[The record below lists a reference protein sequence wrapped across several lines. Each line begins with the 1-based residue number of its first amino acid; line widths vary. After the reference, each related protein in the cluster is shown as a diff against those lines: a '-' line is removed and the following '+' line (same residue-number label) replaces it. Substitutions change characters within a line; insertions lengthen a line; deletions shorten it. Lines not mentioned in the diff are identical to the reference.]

1 MERFRD
7 APIDALVERAK
18 ELECLYLIDEAL
30 MGSEVPAVFSELIR
44 LIPIGFR
51 DQKSC
56 TAEIE
61 LDGRVYSAKP
71 VGDYD
76 PALETP
82 IVVSGEHRG
91 LVRAMYRK
99 GTFAGEP
106 VLFLENEVKLM
117 QTISARIAD
126 RILKSSLLPLE
137 DYRRDW
143 KAIVHLLQKSDHE
156 LLLYLCQHMLA
167 LIADVS
173 PKLAL
178 EVFAEMGWTE
188 YHSQGEI
195 NFPLDPLPDVNVGH
209 LSEILFR
216 AASSC
221 LDDRQIYDRINLWIY
236 QGKTYELVKI
246 VNKRDA
252 DISLIRKA
260 LNQYLKVIRE
270 SGNPSQATRR
280 WLTVELSRRF
290 LTDHP
295 KLIDI
300 AQKYITVE
308 DFSNLLDVYL
318 SSPNG
323 IGKIG
328 GKGSGFFIANKILA
342 LEQEESGQFS
352 QVRIPKTW
360 FISAEEL
367 PTLIES
373 NGLDELN
380 EFKYRDLS
388 EIRTN
393 YPRIIQ
399 MIKSARLSSYVYD
412 QLGRILDDC
421 GDKPLIVRSS
431 SLLEDQIDTSFSGK
445 YKSLF
450 IIGAGTNA
458 ARQQRLEEGVLEV
471 YASLFNPDSIQY
483 RKERGLLDCVEKMGI
498 LVQEVVGRRV
508 GPYYFPLY
516 SGVAF
521 SQNELRWSPRIRRE
535 DGLLRMVMGLG
546 TRAVDRVGE
555 DFPILISPGQPG
567 LRVNQ
572 SLPELKKYSP
582 QMIDVLDV
590 EQNRF
595 LTLPIAQLLRDY
607 GSKIPH
613 IGLAASQCK
622 FDFVTEANPFTSNFT
637 KDEFV
642 ITFDGLVQKT
652 PFVSQMQAMLQLL
665 QEKLGYPVDIEF
677 ASDGEHFYLLQCR
690 PQSRNYD
697 NSPVAIPS
705 DIPYQDIVFTAN
717 KYVSNG
723 RVCGIKFLVYVDPY
737 AYSQMERYDDFLQVR
752 TAVSKLNSLLPRR
765 SFILMGPGRWG
776 SRGDIKLGVPVSYSD
791 INNTAML
798 IEIALEESRYQP
810 DLSFGTHF
818 FQDLVEEN
826 IKYLPLYPEDRDVVF
841 KKAFFQGENILSKL
855 LPAFSHLGEVIKVI
869 RLEESFPGKEL
880 FVFMNADLERAVA
893 FLDRPQKHPAGA
905 APLRQDPGE
914 AGRSCEESW
923 KWRHYMA
930 ERLAQQLDMDALGVK
945 GIYLF
950 GSTNACTAGLGSDID
965 LLIHIDGDEQQRQE
979 LDTWLEGWSLAL
991 SEMNFLKTGYSCQGL
1006 LDVHYV
1012 TDEDIANKDSYALK
1026 INSLYDPAQPLR
1038 LR

>member
-30 MGSEVPAVFSELIR
+30 TGTELQSVFLELVRIV
-44 LIPIGFR
+44 PIGFR

-56 TAEIE
+56 AAELE
-61 LDGRVYSAKP
+61 FDGRLYRVAP
-71 VGDYD
+71 AGDYGS
-76 PALETP
+76 ALETP
-82 IVVSGEHRG
+82 ILVGGTPRG
-91 LVRAMYRK
+91 LIRVMYLK

-106 VLFLENEVKLM
+106 VPFLDHEVKLM
-117 QTISARIAD
+117 YTISARIAD
-126 RILKSSLLPLE
+126 RLLKSSLLPLE

-156 LLLYLCQHMLA
+156 MLLYLCEHMLA
-167 LIADVS
+167 LIADIS

-178 EVFAEMGWTE
+178 EVFEEMGWSK
-188 YHSQGEI
+188 YHIQGEI
-195 NFPLDPLPDVNVGH
+195 NFPLETLPDVNVGH

-221 LDDRQIYDRINLWIY
+221 LDDRQIYDRVNLWIY

-246 VNKRDA
+246 VNKKDA
-252 DISLIRKA
+252 DVSLIHKA

-280 WLTVELSRRF
+280 WLTVELARRF

-300 AQKYITVE
+300 AQKYVTVE
-308 DFSNLLDVYL
+308 DFSKLLDFYL
-318 SSPNG
+318 CSPNG

-342 LEQEESGQFS
+342 LRQEESGQFP

-360 FISAEEL
+360 FLSAEEL
-367 PTLIES
+367 TSLIEG

-399 MIKSARLSSYVYD
+399 MMKNAKLSSYLYA
-412 QLGRILDDC
+412 QLGKILDDC
-421 GDKPLIVRSS
+421 GDSPLIVRSS

-450 IIGAGTNA
+450 IIGAGTKA
-458 ARQQRLEEGVLEV
+458 ERQQRLEEGVLEV
-471 YASLFNPDSIQY
+471 YASIFNPDSIQY
-483 RKERGLLDCVEKMGI
+483 RKERGLLDCTEKMGI
-498 LVQEVVGRRV
+498 MIQEVVGKRV

-590 EQNRF
+590 ENNRF

-607 GSKIPH
+607 GSKLPH
-613 IGLAASQCK
+613 IGLAASQSK
-622 FDFVTEANPFTSNFT
+622 FDFVTEANPFTSDFK
-637 KDEFV
+637 KDEFI
-642 ITFDGLVQKT
+642 ITFDGLIQKT
-652 PFVSQMQAMLQLL
+652 AFVSQMQAMLQLL

-697 NSPVAIPS
+697 NGPVAIPS
-705 DIPYQDIVFTAN
+705 DIPYQNIVFTAN

-723 RVCGIKFLVYVDPY
+723 RVDGIKTLIYVDPY
-737 AYSQMERYDDFLQVR
+737 AYSQMESYDDFLQVR

-798 IEIALEESRYQP
+798 IEIALQESKYQP

-855 LPAFSHLGEVIKVI
+855 LPAFAHLEEVIKVI

-880 FVFMNADLERAVA
+880 FVFMNADLGRAVA
-893 FLDRPQKHPAGA
+893 FLDTPQKQPTAPV
-905 APLRQDPGE
+905 PLRQETDV
-914 AGRSCEESW
+914 AGSSREESW
-923 KWRHYMA
+923 KWRQYMA
-930 ERLAQQLDMDALGVK
+930 ERLAGQLDMEAFGVK

-950 GSTNACTAGLGSDID
+950 GSTNACTACLGSDID
-965 LLIHIDGDEQQRQE
+965 LLVHIDGNEQQKKA

-991 SEMNFLKTGYSCQGL
+991 SEMNFLKTGYSSPGL
-1006 LDVHYV
+1006 LDIHYV
-1012 TDEDIANKDSYALK
+1012 TDEDIANKNSYALK